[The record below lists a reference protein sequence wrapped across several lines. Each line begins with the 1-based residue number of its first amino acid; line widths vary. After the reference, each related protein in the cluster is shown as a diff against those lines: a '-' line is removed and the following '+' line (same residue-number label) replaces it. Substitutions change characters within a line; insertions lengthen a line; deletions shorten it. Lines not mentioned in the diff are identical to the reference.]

1 MPFLGGRGQASR
13 GYFGGGTTPGAPT
26 VGTATP
32 GDGQIS
38 LAFTAPTFDGGLTIT
53 TYQYALSTDS
63 YATWTTRS
71 TGTTGSPIVITGLTN
86 GTSYSVKIRAVNS
99 LGAGEASG
107 ASTAT
112 SPFGAPIVVTSP
124 GSDAT
129 TTPTAPTTSSPT
141 ALQTFS
147 TTKPRV
153 TRSVAGSETWT
164 NPYPSG
170 ASTGT
175 GTLNGSSG
183 TTHFVWGTSSGSYP
197 NEVAATSN
205 AYVRT
210 TWPRGTAVYYKA
222 KIINTSCI
230 ATFNGTVNANGAST
244 TVTFEYGTSSGVYPS
259 SVSAGTVTALTATAV
274 TANVSLAA
282 NTYYFRTKGVNAQ
295 GTPQYGIERSV
306 TISAKSATAA
316 SEQSFTPP
324 AVTAIQNIL
333 VVGGGSG
340 RGYYDLQ
347 GGGGGG
353 VTHKASAA
361 VGDTVSITTGGG
373 STGNVVGG
381 TSQLICAG
389 ATMTAYG
396 GGTYVDNPYPT
407 ADRAASSGSAS
418 GGDTNY
424 ASSQGG
430 VSYYFFNENTSSG
443 GGGGGA
449 GGAGTGEVLCDPT
462 PTNPYDG
469 GAYVDVGGAGGSHVN
484 IFGFLVGGGGGGASD
499 YGTEN
504 TGVCGDLQ
512 GADGGGTYGKGARAY
527 ITGTR
532 GGGSGDPNYYFAYP
546 PSSQTGTDGIV
557 TFEWVGPA

>member
-1 MPFLGGRGQASR
+1 MDGLSIT
-13 GYFGGGTTPGAPT
+13 GYE
-26 VGTATP
+26 
-32 GDGQIS
+32 
-38 LAFTAPTFDGGLTIT
+38 
-53 TYQYALSTDS
+53 YALATSADS
-63 YATWTTRS
+63 YATYAAYQASSWTS
-71 TGTTGSPIVITGLTN
+71 GTSFTITGLTN
-86 GTSYSVKIRAVNS
+86 GTLYKVKIRAVNP
-99 LGAGEASG
+99 LGPGAESG
-107 ASTAT
+107 LSDPFKPYTTAT
-112 SPFGAPIVVTSP
+112 VTTTT

-141 ALQTFS
+141 SLETFS

-170 ASTGT
+170 ATTGT
-175 GTLNGSSG
+175 GTLNGSAG

-205 AYVRT
+205 AYVRS
-210 TWPRGTAVYYKA
+210 TWPRGTTVYYKA
-222 KIINTSCI
+222 RVYNTSCT
-230 ATFNGTVNANGAST
+230 ATFNGTVNSNGAST

-274 TANVSLAA
+274 TANVASLAA
-282 NTYYFRTKGVNAQ
+282 GTYYYRTKAVNAA
-295 GTPQYGIERSV
+295 GTTYGAEQSIAV
-306 TISAKSATAA
+306 SAKSATAV

-324 AVTAIQNIL
+324 AVTQIQNIL

-340 RGYYDLQ
+340 RTFYSLS

-353 VTHKASAA
+353 VTHKASAS
-361 VGDTVSITTGGG
+361 VGNSVSITTGGG

-381 TSQLICAG
+381 TSQLVCTG
-389 ATMTAYG
+389 ATMTANG
-396 GGTYVDNPYPT
+396 GGTYVSVGYPT
-407 ADRAASSGSAS
+407 PDRAPSSGSAS

-430 VSYYFFNENTSSG
+430 VSNYFYNENTTSG

-449 GGAGTGEVLCDPT
+449 GGAGTGELLCDPT
-462 PTNPYDG
+462 PSNPYDG
-469 GAYVDVGGAGGSHVN
+469 GAYIDVGGAGGSHVN

-499 YGTEN
+499 YGTSGG
-504 TGVCGDLQ
+504 GVCGDLQ
-512 GADGGGTYGKGARAY
+512 GVDGGGTYGKGARAY
-527 ITGTR
+527 VTGTQ
-532 GGGSGDPNYYFAYP
+532 GNGSGSPAGSASNLVYNNA

>member
-1 MPFLGGRGQASR
+1 MPAKGGRI
-13 GYFGGGTTPGAPT
+13 FG
-26 VGTATP
+26 
-32 GDGQIS
+32 
-38 LAFTAPTFDGGLTIT
+38 
-53 TYQYALSTDS
+53 
-63 YATWTTRS
+63 
-71 TGTTGSPIVITGLTN
+71 
-86 GTSYSVKIRAVNS
+86 
-99 LGAGEASG
+99 LGAKPS
-107 ASTAT
+107 AT
-112 SPFGAPIVVTSP
+112 TSA

-129 TTPTAPTTSSPT
+129 TTPSTPTTSSPT
-141 ALQTFS
+141 NLQTFA

-170 ASTGT
+170 ATTGT

-197 NEVAATSN
+197 NQVTATSN
-205 AYVRT
+205 AYAVT
-210 TWPRGTAVYYKA
+210 NWTRGTTVYYKA
-222 KIINTSCI
+222 KAINSSCS
-230 ATFNGTVNANGAST
+230 ATFNGTVGANGLTT
-244 TVTFEYGTSSGVYPS
+244 TVTFVYGTSSIADPVNQSYPS
-259 SVSAGTVTALTATAV
+259 SVSAGTVSASSSVTATA
-274 TANVSLAA
+274 TGLGAG
-282 NTYYFRTKGVNAQ
+282 TYYFRTKAVNAA
-295 GTPQYGIERSV
+295 GTTYGSEESIAV
-306 TISAKSATAA
+306 SAKSATAA

-324 AVTAIQNIL
+324 SVTAIQNIL

-340 RGYYDLQ
+340 RGYYDLN

-396 GGTYVDNPYPT
+396 GGTFVNNPYPE
-407 ADRAASSGSAS
+407 ADRAPSSGAAS

-424 ASSQGG
+424 SSSQGG
-430 VSYYFFNENTSSG
+430 ISYYYFNENTTSG

-462 PTNPYDG
+462 PSNPYDG

-499 YGTEN
+499 YGTDG
-504 TGVCGDLQ
+504 TGVCGTLQ

-527 ITGTR
+527 ITGTN
-532 GGGSGDPNYYFAYP
+532 GSGSGNPAGTNSNLVYNNA
-546 PSSQTGTDGIV
+546 PSSMTGTDGIV
-557 TFEWVGPA
+557 TFEWIGPA